1 MTGSAG
7 IIKPGLERIS
17 LLLKYLGNPHEK
29 FSSIRIAG
37 TNGKGS
43 TACFLNSILL
53 QTGASTGLYTSPHIR
68 KPEERIR
75 VSNALYEGDLLH
87 DIGKLEKSITS
98 SLSKQL
104 RDRPTFFELATAVAL
119 DYFREKKVDVAVLE
133 TGLGGRLDA
142 TAIAGNIGDV
152 LTDVSLDHT
161 EYLGN
166 SIEEIL
172 LEKIGHVKGMFLVSS
187 SLPHYLGNLVKNRCE
202 KTGCRLSILG
212 RNFFFEKLDNGAF
225 NFISNSVTL
234 KKLWKTSL
242 GDFQYRN
249 AAIAAAAAL
258 KLGNHC
264 RIEFEKLRTGI
275 REGIK
280 RACIPGRYEKVSED
294 PLVFLDVGHNCLSSW
309 TLRHELVKMRGE
321 KGRKIVCVFTM
332 MRNRNPVSFLKSLLG
347 VTDLFIFFPCGE
359 RTLGKKD
366 IDRYALRQIV
376 PLEVADD
383 FPSAYKTAVDFT
395 GRTGLVFLTGSFV
408 TAENY
413 YTFTDSYE
421 ALAQKG

>member
-7 IIKPGLERIS
+7 IIKPGLERIFI
-17 LLLKYLGNPHEK
+17 LLKYLGNPQEK

-43 TACFLNSILL
+43 TAYFLNSVLIK
-53 QTGASTGLYTSPHIR
+53 TGATTGLYTSPHIR

-87 DIGKLEKSITS
+87 DMGELEKSVLS
-98 SLSKQL
+98 SLPKLL

-119 DYFREKKVDVAVLE
+119 DYFRQKRVDVAVLE

-187 SLPHYLGNLVKNRCE
+187 SLPHYLGNLVKNRCK
-202 KTGCRLSILG
+202 KTGCHLSVLG
-212 RNFFFEKLDNGAF
+212 RNFFFEKLGNGAF
-225 NFISNSVTL
+225 NFTSNSVTL
-234 KKLWKTSL
+234 KKLWKTSP

-258 KLGNHC
+258 KLGDHC
-264 RIEFEKLRTGI
+264 RIEFEKLSTAI

-280 RACIPGRYEKVSED
+280 QTCIPARFEMVSND
-294 PLVFLDVGHNCLSSW
+294 PLVLLDVGHNYLSSW
-309 TLRHELVKMRGE
+309 TLRHELVKMRRENGH
-321 KGRKIVCVFTM
+321 KTVCVFTM
-332 MRNRNPVSFLKSLLG
+332 MRNRNPVPFLKSLLG
-347 VTDLFIFFPCGE
+347 VTDL
-359 RTLGKKD
+359 
-366 IDRYALRQIV
+366 
-376 PLEVADD
+376 
-383 FPSAYKTAVDFT
+383 
-395 GRTGLVFLTGSFV
+395 
-408 TAENY
+408 
-413 YTFTDSYE
+413 
-421 ALAQKG
+421 